1 MGITDTGAIKL
12 VIEKAYIRGIHGD
25 QDEGLVRS
33 GFHEGYEMLVLGGNG
48 LDTVAVEEW
57 LARVEGK
64 KRQDPE
70 M

>member
-1 MGITDTGAIKL
+1 
-12 VIEKAYIRGIHGD
+12 
-25 QDEGLVRS
+25 
-33 GFHEGYEMLVLGGNG
+33 MLVLGGNG